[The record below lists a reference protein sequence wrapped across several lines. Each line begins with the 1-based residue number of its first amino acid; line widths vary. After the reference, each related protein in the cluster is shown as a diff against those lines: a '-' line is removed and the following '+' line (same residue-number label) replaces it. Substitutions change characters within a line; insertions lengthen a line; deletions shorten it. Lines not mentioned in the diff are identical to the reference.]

1 MDIKDLINDAES
13 KGYTVLVI
21 GAEPPRQFI
30 ERIFGLNEK
39 PHIIVIDDID
49 LLLKDKN
56 LHDEINQELFKM
68 PMPIPI
74 KLNNYRDEELLITPK
89 FHGFNNK
96 KPWESQRRIKK
107 FKKK

>member
-21 GAEPPRQFI
+21 GAEPSRQFI

-56 LHDEINQELFKM
+56 LRDEINQELFKT
-68 PMPIPI
+68 PIPI

-89 FHGFNNK
+89 FHGCNSNK

-107 FKKK
+107 LKKK